1 MSKRYRPPKP
11 LREMLSCRAK
21 DLRREMAPA
30 ERQLWMHLRNDQ
42 MMGLRFRRQFRIE
55 MYIVDFYCPSRKLVV
70 EVDGDSHSEREEYD
84 ARRTERM
91 NALGLRV
98 IRFTN
103 SNVASNIEGVLSAIA
118 EACGQERL

>member
-1 MSKRYRPPKP
+1 
-11 LREMLSCRAK
+11 
-21 DLRREMAPA
+21 MAPA